1 MGYKIQIPNSVV
13 KEIKKIPERDRKRI
27 VKAIEDLSREPLPHD
42 TKKLKGFEFYRIR
55 VGDYRIIY
63 SVENSK
69 LVILI
74 IKVAHRREVYR

>member
-1 MGYKIQIPNSVV
+1 MVNS
-13 KEIKKIPERDRKRI
+13 RK
-27 VKAIEDLSREPLPHD
+27 PLPPD

-63 SVENSK
+63 SLENRQ